1 MVILLGVFDFAHV
14 KLTDTTDL
22 VMFVNDRRCL
32 ALCLRQHNVDEV
44 LLVNRNQ
51 FNVRITKQC
60 GKQHIID
67 LREFYFM

>member
-32 ALCLRQHNVDEV
+32 ALCLRQHYVNEV
-44 LLVNRNQ
+44 LQYERYHKVKL
-51 FNVRITKQC
+51 
-60 GKQHIID
+60 
-67 LREFYFM
+67 